1 MGGTEGPLSGGPT
14 LTPVLPHAPDVPV
27 GLGEQKA
34 GRRLS
39 WCHSR
44 GTSAGRGPCSF
55 HLPPPP
61 QAPAPLSVVLVRAGR
76 LKLTRAAGPQPLIP
90 RVWGRPCTSSGFP
103 GGAGT
108 AGQGTTPGR
117 ATFVGLRGPLWRHQP
132 CVLQKVKC
140 RQSAAG
146 LAFELYLF

>member
-1 MGGTEGPLSGGPT
+1 MSRWAWVSRKPGDDSPGVTAAELVQGGAPAVSTR
-14 LTPVLPHAPDVPV
+14 PH
-27 GLGEQKA
+27 
-34 GRRLS
+34 
-39 WCHSR
+39 
-44 GTSAGRGPCSF
+44 
-55 HLPPPP
+55 P

-103 GGAGT
+103 GGAGA